1 MGADVARADDDSPR
15 AANVPGFRVRPFV
28 ATLYRSTAALAKRAR
43 DAGASMRARADTIA
57 ELQTRIG
64 ALHQLLEP
72 QVGPPTA
79 DMRAQLGSFS
89 RLYARLERAM
99 SRR

>member
-1 MGADVARADDDSPR
+1 M
-15 AANVPGFRVRPFV
+15 
-28 ATLYRSTAALAKRAR
+28 ATLYRSTVALAQRAR
-43 DAGASMRARADTIA
+43 GAGATMRARADTIA

-64 ALHQLLEP
+64 ALHQSLEA

-89 RLYARLERAM
+89 RLYARLERAVAG
-99 SRR
+99 R

>member
-1 MGADVARADDDSPR
+1 
-15 AANVPGFRVRPFV
+15 
-28 ATLYRSTAALAKRAR
+28 
-43 DAGASMRARADTIA
+43 MRARGDTIA

-79 DMRAQLGSFS
+79 DMRAQLASFS
-89 RLYARLERAM
+89 RLYARLERAV
-99 SRR
+99 SGR